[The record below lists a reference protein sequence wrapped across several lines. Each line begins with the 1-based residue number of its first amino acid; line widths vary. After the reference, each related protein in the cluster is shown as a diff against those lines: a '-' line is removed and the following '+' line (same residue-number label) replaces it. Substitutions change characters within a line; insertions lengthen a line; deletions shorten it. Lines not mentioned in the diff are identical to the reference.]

1 MGLMDTLT
9 EIDVLIIVCKRLEQ
23 AGIPYMLTG
32 SLASSL
38 YLVPRMTRD
47 IDIVIELNPP
57 NIPSLTQV
65 FQHDCYVSEE
75 AILEAIKYER
85 SFNVI
90 YQPASYK
97 IDFMIRKNASY
108 RHIEFQRRRQ
118 IEIQNELIWIVSP
131 EDLIISKLHWAKD
144 SLSETQLKDVHNLLN
159 AQKLD
164 KEYMMEWIKKLDL
177 VVLYDKAKDYE

>member
-1 MGLMDTLT
+1 MDTLT
-9 EIDVLIIVCKRLEQ
+9 EVDVLIVICQRLEL

-38 YLVPRMTRD
+38 YLAPRMTRD
-47 IDIVIELNPP
+47 IDIVIELNPSSV
-57 NIPSLTQV
+57 PSLTQV
-65 FQHDCYVSEE
+65 FQHDCYVSED

-108 RHIEFQRRRQ
+108 RKIEFQRRRQ
-118 IEIQNELIWIVSP
+118 IEIQKTLIWIVSP

-144 SLSETQLKDVHNLLN
+144 SLSEMQLKDVQNLLN
-159 AQKLD
+159 CQKLD
-164 KEYMMEWIKKLDL
+164 EKYMHEWIKKLDL
-177 VVLYDKAKDYE
+177 EKLYNMAKKL